1 MVERE
6 SWSSYVVHAV
16 VVSGRLLMSIG
27 LSLSLSLS
35 LSRNPEAICDD
46 MGMLGSG
53 GKRRS
58 G

>member
-6 SWSSYVVHAV
+6 SWCSYVVPAV
-16 VVSGRLLMSIG
+16 VVSGRLLISIG

-35 LSRNPEAICDD
+35 QNPEAICDD

>member
-1 MVERE
+1 VVERE

-27 LSLSLSLS
+27 LSLS
-35 LSRNPEAICDD
+35 RNPEAICDD